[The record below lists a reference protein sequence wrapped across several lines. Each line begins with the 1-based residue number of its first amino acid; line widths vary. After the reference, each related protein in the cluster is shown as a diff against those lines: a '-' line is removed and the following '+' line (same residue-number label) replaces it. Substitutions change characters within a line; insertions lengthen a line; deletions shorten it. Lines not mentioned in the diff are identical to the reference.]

1 MTSARTDILA
11 RIRRAKQHALL
22 PDVTGITPA
31 PPAPPP
37 FSLPLIDVFEERL
50 RAVQGVP
57 HRMDNADEVANFI
70 ESLCQE
76 QAQTSLLGWKTLP
89 MPGLPEALAARQI
102 TLLPSHLADAQ
113 RKQALAELGHLLVG
127 VTGAA
132 AGLARTGSLALHADD
147 GHGRLASLMP
157 DIHIALLPVD
167 RLYADIAAWIAQEET
182 AQRILE
188 SSNTVIITG
197 PSRTADIAQT
207 LTLGA
212 HGPREL
218 HVILIPPLH
227 A

>member
-1 MTSARTDILA
+1 MTSSRTEILA
-11 RIRRAKQHALL
+11 RIRRAKQQAVL

-31 PPAPPP
+31 PPDPPP
-37 FSLPLIDVFEERL
+37 FQRPLIDVFEERL

-57 HRMDNADEVANFI
+57 HRMSSVDEVADFI
-70 ESLCQE
+70 AELCQE
-76 QAQTSLLGWKTLP
+76 QGQTSLLGWKILP
-89 MPGLPEALAARQI
+89 MPGLPEALEARHI
-102 TLLPSHLADAQ
+102 TLLPSDLADAQ

-132 AGLARTGSLALHADD
+132 AGLARTGSLALHEDD
-147 GHGRLASLMP
+147 SHGRLASLMP

-167 RLYADIAAWIAQEET
+167 RLYADIVAWIAEAET
-182 AQRILE
+182 AQRIVE

-218 HVILIPPLH
+218 HVILIPPAH
-227 A
+227 T